1 MVSMTVKFSIVIPLY
16 NKEDTIER
24 AITSILNQTY
34 SRYEIIVVDDGS
46 TDLSY
51 KKVLQIND
59 PRISIIKQR
68 NQGVSSA
75 RNKGINF
82 SSGVLIAFLDADDEW
97 LPTHLETIINL
108 YTKYPGAGAYTTNY
122 LVNYP
127 DGRIIQPTY
136 VGIPPP
142 PFNGPIHNYFKT
154 LFEGDPPIC
163 ASTACIPKEIFGKV
177 GLFPLGEQMGEDLD
191 MWGRIAL
198 EFDIVFDWTIGAIW
212 HIGPNKP
219 LCTKLEPFVKTATR
233 VLETSEVKKDYI
245 VYLEKYIEKK
255 ILECATNNISSGD
268 FSTARKLLLNNKM
281 KNYFL
286 QKIFWLLIT
295 LFPVQLLKFLK
306 LFKKTL
312 YDLTEVFMNFD

>member
-1 MVSMTVKFSIVIPLY
+1 
-16 NKEDTIER
+16 
-24 AITSILNQTY
+24 
-34 SRYEIIVVDDGS
+34 
-46 TDLSY
+46 LSY

-142 PFNGPIHNYFKT
+142 PFNGPI
-154 LFEGDPPIC
+154 P
-163 ASTACIPKEIFGKV
+163 
-177 GLFPLGEQMGEDLD
+177 
-191 MWGRIAL
+191 
-198 EFDIVFDWTIGAIW
+198 
-212 HIGPNKP
+212 
-219 LCTKLEPFVKTATR
+219 
-233 VLETSEVKKDYI
+233 
-245 VYLEKYIEKK
+245 
-255 ILECATNNISSGD
+255 
-268 FSTARKLLLNNKM
+268 
-281 KNYFL
+281 
-286 QKIFWLLIT
+286 
-295 LFPVQLLKFLK
+295 
-306 LFKKTL
+306 
-312 YDLTEVFMNFD
+312 